1 MRNFFRRFD
10 RAVWSL
16 ALTQLITT
24 AGFSLALPF
33 LSLYLFRDRGLS
45 MSAVGTIMLLAG
57 LVGALGEFL
66 GGDLSD
72 RLGRK
77 PVLLGAILFRIFA
90 FLGLAFLVFRE
101 GTIWN
106 IALMYMAVR
115 LSGGLAIPPVLALV
129 ADLTVGKRV
138 EGYGL
143 LRVGVNVGWA
153 LGPALGGYLA
163 ARFPYASLF
172 LFGATAA
179 FLTFLLVLFWVP
191 KPRIRA
197 MAAATRGTFT
207 AFKDPD
213 FLCFLGA
220 SILVFLVAG
229 QLVSTLSVFTVAKVG
244 ISKAQFS
251 GLLTLNGL
259 LVVVFQYP
267 LARAVQG
274 WPRRAGLA
282 LGALLYSLGYLSFGW
297 IRSFP
302 LMLVAITIVTVGE
315 VLFTPV
321 AQAVAADL
329 APEKHRGRYLG
340 AFGLVESFGWFSGAF
355 LGGVLLD
362 WAPNPQVLW
371 GAIASLGFLA
381 TLVFGIFPKGLH
393 RALQEK
399 TPGALHEE
407 NRRPRS

>member
-1 MRNFFRRFD
+1 MRDLFRRFD

-16 ALTQLITT
+16 ALTQLVTS

-33 LSLYLFRDRGLS
+33 LSLYLSRERGLS
-45 MSAVGTIMLLAG
+45 MSLVGTIMLLAAFA
-57 LVGALGEFL
+57 GALGQFL

-72 RLGRK
+72 RFGRK
-77 PVLLGAILFRIFA
+77 PVLLGAILFRILVFM
-90 FLGLAFLVFRE
+90 GLALLIFRE
-101 GTIWN
+101 GRIWG
-106 IALMYMAVR
+106 IVLTYMAVR
-115 LSGGLAIPPVLALV
+115 LSGGLAMPPVFALL
-129 ADLTVGKRV
+129 ADLTAGKRV

-143 LRVGVNVGWA
+143 LRVGANVGWA

-163 ARFPYASLF
+163 SRFPYAFLF
-172 LFGATAA
+172 LFGAIAT
-179 FLTFLLVLFWVP
+179 FLALLLVLFWVQEP
-191 KPRIRA
+191 GTRA
-197 MAAATRGTFT
+197 VAAAARATFT
-207 AFKDPD
+207 AFKDPG
-213 FLCFLGA
+213 FLRFLGTT
-220 SILVFLVAG
+220 IPVFLVAG

-244 ISKAQFS
+244 ISEAQFGS
-251 GLLTLNGL
+251 LLTLNGL

-302 LMLVAITIVTVGE
+302 LMLLAMTVVTVGE
-315 VLFTPV
+315 MLFTPV

-329 APEKHRGRYLG
+329 APEEHRGRYLG
-340 AFGLVESFGWFSGAF
+340 AFGLVESFGWSGGAF

-371 GAIASLGFLA
+371 GAISSLGFFA
-381 TLVFGIFPKGLH
+381 ALVFGALPKGLH
-393 RALQEK
+393 RALQKEA
-399 TPGALHEE
+399 PRALHKEDS
-407 NRRPRS
+407 RPRS

>member
-1 MRNFFRRFD
+1 MWNFFQRFD

-16 ALTQLITT
+16 ALAQLITS

-33 LSLYLFRDRGLS
+33 LSLYLSRERGLS
-45 MSAVGTIMLLAG
+45 MSVVGTIMLFAAF
-57 LVGALGEFL
+57 VGALGQFL

-77 PVLLGAILFRIFA
+77 PVLLGAILFRILA
-90 FLGLAFLVFRE
+90 FMGLAFLVFQE

-115 LSGGLAIPPVLALV
+115 LSGGLAMPPIFAFV
-129 ADLTVGKRV
+129 ADLTVEKRV

-143 LRVGVNVGWA
+143 LRVGMNVGWA

-163 ARFPYASLF
+163 SRFPYAFLF
-172 LFGATAA
+172 LFGAMAA
-179 FLTFLLVLFWVP
+179 FLAFLLVLFCVP
-191 KPRIRA
+191 EPRIRA
-197 MAAATRGTFT
+197 MAAATRETFT

-213 FLCFLGA
+213 FLPFLGA
-220 SILVFLVAG
+220 SIPVFLVAG
-229 QLVSTLSVFTVAKVG
+229 QLVSTLSVFTVTKVG
-244 ISKAQFS
+244 ISEAQFG

-302 LMLVAITIVTVGE
+302 LMLVAMTVITAGE
-315 VLFTPV
+315 MVFTPV
-321 AQAVAADL
+321 AQTVAADL
-329 APEKHRGRYLG
+329 APEEHRGRYLG
-340 AFGLVESFGWFSGAF
+340 AFGLVESLGWSGGAF

-371 GAIASLGFLA
+371 GAITSLGFLA
-381 TLVFGIFPKGLH
+381 TLVFGVFPKGLH

>member
-1 MRNFFRRFD
+1 MRDLFRRFD

-16 ALTQLITT
+16 ALTQLITS

-33 LSLYLFRDRGLS
+33 LSLYLSRERGLS
-45 MSAVGTIMLLAG
+45 MSVVGTIMLLAAFA
-57 LVGALGEFL
+57 GALGQFL

-72 RLGRK
+72 RFGRK
-77 PVLLGAILFRIFA
+77 PVLLGAILFRILVFI
-90 FLGLAFLVFRE
+90 GLALLIFRE
-101 GTIWN
+101 GRIWG
-106 IALMYMAVR
+106 IVLTYMAVR
-115 LSGGLAIPPVLALV
+115 LSGGLAMPPVSALL
-129 ADLTVGKRV
+129 ADLTAGKRV

-143 LRVGVNVGWA
+143 LRVGANVGWA

-163 ARFPYASLF
+163 SRFPY
-172 LFGATAA
+172 
-179 FLTFLLVLFWVP
+179 
-191 KPRIRA
+191 
-197 MAAATRGTFT
+197 
-207 AFKDPD
+207 
-213 FLCFLGA
+213 
-220 SILVFLVAG
+220 
-229 QLVSTLSVFTVAKVG
+229 TLSVFTVAKVG
-244 ISKAQFS
+244 ISETQFGS
-251 GLLTLNGL
+251 LLTLNGL

-302 LMLVAITIVTVGE
+302 LMLLAMTVVTVGE
-315 VLFTPV
+315 MLFTPV

-340 AFGLVESFGWFSGAF
+340 AFELVESFGWSGGAF

-371 GAIASLGFLA
+371 GAISSLGFLA
-381 TLVFGIFPKGLH
+381 ALVFGTLPKGLH
-393 RALQEK
+393 RALQKEA
-399 TPGALHEE
+399 PRALHEKDS
-407 NRRPRS
+407 RPGS